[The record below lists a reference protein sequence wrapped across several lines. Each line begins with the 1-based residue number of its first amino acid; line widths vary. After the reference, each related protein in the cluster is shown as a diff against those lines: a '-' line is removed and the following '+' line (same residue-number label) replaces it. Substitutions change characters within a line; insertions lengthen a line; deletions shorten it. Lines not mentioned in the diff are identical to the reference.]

1 MTHTWSLRIFLLF
14 KIPNQWNQWCT
25 IHCFLIYPF
34 AIFPAFLDLTLCV
47 KGGRGGAIDPIQ
59 RSPRVTSNMTVRFVR
74 MIRVSGCFAVLQC
87 SGSPVSPKQSAWF
100 FGFSPW
106 IKDSFFPILGVSNLV
121 IGFDFGSWRP
131 QLVGQENLSNFC
143 QQRGWRATEILES
156 LKHHFERISHSLT
169 IFTIHCLFSR

>member
-1 MTHTWSLRIFLLF
+1 MESMVYYSLFFNLSFCNFSCISRPYLVCKGRKRGCYWSD
-14 KIPNQWNQWCT
+14 
-25 IHCFLIYPF
+25 
-34 AIFPAFLDLTLCV
+34 PALAPCD
-47 KGGRGGAIDPIQ
+47 I
-59 RSPRVTSNMTVRFVR
+59 R